1 MALSMVLVI
10 LSLLPLLEAQNP
22 EHANITGI
30 PITNVT
36 LTWLSGKWFYVGFAS
51 HNLEFKKEAQKI
63 QSEYFYFTPNLTDD
77 TILLP
82 EHQTTEGRCVYNSSQ
97 LGVQRENG
105 PSPKKSGNPW
115 AGQPVTSPMPSCH
128 PGQRIGAVEIIP
140 HLTVLKKHGAFMLA
154 FYSEDEKNKGL
165 SLYADKP
172 DIAPEL
178 KEVFQKTVKSL
189 GMDESE
195 IIYADWEK
203 DVCSQEQEHLDMK
216 KKKKEKDL

>member
-51 HNLEFKKEAQKI
+51 HNLEFKKEAQKV

-77 TILLP
+77 TILLQ

-105 PSPKKSGNPW
+105 TLSRK
-115 AGQPVTSPMPSCH
+115 
-128 PGQRIGAVEIIP
+128 GAVEIIA

-154 FYSEDEKNKGL
+154 FSPEDEKNKGL

-172 DIAPEL
+172 AIAPEL